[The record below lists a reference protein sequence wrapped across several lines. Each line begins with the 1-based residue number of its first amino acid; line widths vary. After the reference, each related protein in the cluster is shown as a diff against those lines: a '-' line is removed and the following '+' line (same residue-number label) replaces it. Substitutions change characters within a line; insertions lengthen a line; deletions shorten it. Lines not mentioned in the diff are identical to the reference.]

1 MALHLS
7 AIRKHCQLFPE
18 KRLKTDENRL
28 RVWDF
33 RWLLKIDRS
42 LGHLCTCDWSKSWT
56 VVSLKTSCKYKQ
68 VVDASTKGIVGNQ
81 SRTIPRISKQMAGF
95 EFFCSLLSSSSAVH
109 GAALLLA
116 RSGIFKRTSIVPR
129 LPVTA
134 INTTDKVE
142 SLSALVCF
150 GINLQHFL
158 EAIVTMRQGKAA

>member
-1 MALHLS
+1 MK
-7 AIRKHCQLFPE
+7 IV
-18 KRLKTDENRL
+18 
-28 RVWDF
+28 VWDF

-81 SRTIPRISKQMAGF
+81 SVHKRTCRTIPQISKPMAGF
-95 EFFCSLLSSSSAVH
+95 EFFCFFLSSSSAVH

-142 SLSALVCF
+142 SLSVLVCF